1 MEDLVRRIA
10 FEIQDDG
17 MSRLQTQRLVASVLA
32 ALEAGDQIGRSLVVR
47 SIVHHAAQDQGP
59 RFCTW
64 D

>member
-1 MEDLVRRIA
+1 MDELVRRIA

-32 ALEAGDQIGRSLVVR
+32 ALETGDQIGRSLVVR
-47 SIVHHAAQDQGP
+47 SSAHHAVREDGP
-59 RFCTW
+59 RFCSW